1 MEHREF
7 EKVSAA
13 ILALFPPLPE
23 TEQRVALTLYRL
35 LAEGG
40 PVSSDVLARVSE
52 IGSAET
58 ERMLSAWP
66 GVYRDSSERI
76 IGYGGLTTTE
86 TKHCIQ
92 IGRNT
97 RYTWCAWDT
106 LFIPQLLNATATVE
120 SVCPVTGERVA
131 LTVRPDGIEPADV
144 APPVS
149 LVAPEPE
156 KAAKDIVN
164 HFCCHVH
171 FFATSR
177 AGDHWVT
184 KRPGTFLVTLDQAW
198 QLGRRRNAQRYP
210 MIASMKR

>member
-1 MEHREF
+1 MEHRAF

-40 PVSSDVLARVSE
+40 PVSNEALARASG
-52 IGSAET
+52 IGPAET
-58 ERMLSAWP
+58 EHMLSGWP
-66 GVYRDSSERI
+66 GVYRDGDGRI
-76 IGYGGLTTTE
+76 VGYGGLTISE
-86 TKHCIQ
+86 TRHRMR

-106 LFIPQLLNATATVE
+106 LFIPQLLNASAQVE
-120 SVCPVTGERVA
+120 STCPATGERVG
-131 LTVRPDGIEPADV
+131 LTVRPDGIEPARV

-149 LVAPEPE
+149 LVAPEPD
-156 KAAKDIVN
+156 KAEMDIVT

-171 FFATSR
+171 FFATAQ
-177 AGDHWVT
+177 AGRQWVS
-184 KRPGTFLVTLDQAW
+184 KQPGTFLATLDQAW

-210 MIASMKR
+210 MMRA